1 MQGKLIRDLLQEPI
15 TKTFPDAEFTQLTG
29 KELHMA
35 LTDKLQEEVLEYLEA
50 PNRDNKLEELADIY
64 EVLEALVTYE
74 GFDKE
79 TVASKKQDK
88 KAERGGFEGG
98 VYWVKK

>member
-1 MQGKLIRDLLQEPI
+1 MSGKLIRDLLQEPI
-15 TKTFPDAEFTQLTG
+15 TKTFPDAEFRELTG
-29 KELHMA
+29 EELHDA
-35 LTDKLQEEVLEYLEA
+35 LTGKLQEEVLEYIQA

-79 TVASKKQDK
+79 TVVSKKQDK